1 MPRLPGQQQQPHYA
15 PAQQPRQ
22 QPRQHRQPAFQP
34 APIPTNYP
42 ASTQFN
48 SPVSPLGTPG
58 SVSPTAS
65 KNYITRQIRPMYV
78 PAVLRQ
84 NEFPSKVIPVR
95 PKPEDEE
102 DDDVPEDGLRPNSSF
117 MNLSGLGAFG
127 RLSRRSTGDSA
138 KCVDGKWDLDQF
150 PKPNG
155 APTRKHWKPDQ
166 ESTMCDHA
174 TCKRYF
180 SYFTRRHHCRK
191 CGNIFCDQH
200 SAFEIPLDQD
210 ANFNPR
216 GIPSRACGHCYA
228 QFKEW
233 RSLAIGSN
241 NGSQESGDVSPDGT
255 RQPSK
260 RLDTPSTP
268 VSTSPTAA
276 GALEGGVPLRSHPE
290 VAHSVPRDWNW
301 STF

>member
-1 MPRLPGQQQQPHYA
+1 MATDFIMPRLQGQQQQPYYA

-22 QPRQHRQPAFQP
+22 QYRQPTFQP
-34 APIPTNYP
+34 SPIPTNYP
-42 ASTQFN
+42 ASTQYN

-58 SVSPTAS
+58 SSSPTAS
-65 KNYITRQIRPMYV
+65 KNYITRQIRPLYV

-84 NEFPSKVIPVR
+84 NEFPSKEPPLR
-95 PKPEDEE
+95 PKPEDE
-102 DDDVPEDGLRPNSSF
+102 DGITEDGLRSNSSF
-117 MNLSGLGAFG
+117 MSLGSLGAFG

-150 PKPNG
+150 PKPTG

-216 GIPSRACGHCYA
+216 GVPSRACGHCYA

-233 RSLAIGSN
+233 RSLAIG
-241 NGSQESGDVSPDGT
+241 GSQAAGAGGNVSPDGST
-255 RQPSK
+255 HPAQG
-260 RLDTPSTP
+260 LDTPTTP

-276 GALEGGVPLRSHPE
+276 GALSGMPMHGHPE